1 MVSTYCSPHWYP
13 MRTLRINRPA
23 LLVLSLIVLAAGCYR
38 SKEPFRQP
46 QADFFPLAAHSTWTY
61 SVYDKSQARPF
72 TIMDT
77 VVGRRYIPALNLTG
91 TLVEEY
97 CNLERADP
105 NAPLIFFS
113 QNGYI
118 VRVSALVHS
127 RDQITE
133 GPFGAVS
140 DDKFLPAR
148 LLDQQ
153 SWDDE
158 LWPFGHWEV
167 PLKAQINAHTH
178 GETEDIVVPA
188 GRFHQCIRIESI
200 VSYSGGL
207 YEGRHLHLTFIDWY
221 APSVGLVQSVV
232 HSGNSD
238 GTVISRRVLR
248 AYQVK
253 Q

>member
-1 MVSTYCSPHWYP
+1 
-13 MRTLRINRPA
+13 
-23 LLVLSLIVLAAGCYR
+23 
-38 SKEPFRQP
+38 
-46 QADFFPLAAHSTWTY
+46 
-61 SVYDKSQARPF
+61 
-72 TIMDT
+72 MDT
-77 VVGRRYIPALNLTG
+77 VIGRRYIPSLNLTG

-97 CNLERADP
+97 CNLERADQ
-105 NAPLIFFS
+105 NTPLMFLS

-127 RDQITE
+127 RDQITA
-133 GPFGAVS
+133 GPFGVVNEA
-140 DDKFLPAR
+140 KFLPAR

-158 LWPFGHWEV
+158 LWPLGHLAVQPIKPFKME
-167 PLKAQINAHTH
+167 INAHTH

-200 VSYSGGL
+200 VSYSGGP

-238 GTVISRRVLR
+238 GSVISRRVLQ
-248 AYQVK
+248 AFQVR

>member
-1 MVSTYCSPHWYP
+1 MG
-13 MRTLRINRPA
+13 TLRIQRLA
-23 LLVLSLIVLAAGCYR
+23 LFILSLIVLASGCYR
-38 SKEPFRQP
+38 SKEQPFRQP

-61 SVYDKSQARPF
+61 SVDDKSQARPF

-97 CNLERADP
+97 CNLERADQ

-127 RDQITE
+127 RDQITA
-133 GPFGAVS
+133 GPFGVVNEA
-140 DDKFLPAR
+140 KFLPAH

-158 LWPFGHWEV
+158 LWPLGHLAVQPIKPFKME
-167 PLKAQINAHTH
+167 INAHTH

-200 VSYSGGL
+200 VSYSGGP

-232 HSGNSD
+232 HSGNS
-238 GTVISRRVLR
+238 GGSVISRRVLR